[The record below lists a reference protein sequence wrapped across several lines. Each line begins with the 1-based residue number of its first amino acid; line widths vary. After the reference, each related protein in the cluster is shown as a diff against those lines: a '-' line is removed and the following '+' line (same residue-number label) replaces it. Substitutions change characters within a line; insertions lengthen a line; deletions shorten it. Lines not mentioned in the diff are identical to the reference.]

1 MKRILFAALAAGAVL
16 FSACVAESIPGTEDQ
31 VEGKTEEQVEVQTAE
46 QSEEQTG
53 NQAEEQA
60 EQQTG
65 EQTVK
70 QAVSLFGIWALDSK
84 TVITKD
90 SKGKEKSSKDDYS
103 KFHFYLSFSEPHLAL
118 AKKGSLTHFDL
129 DDVDVDGSMFSYDIS
144 KKKIRFDDTL
154 WLSEGLFYHM
164 RLTGTYDVIELSESR
179 LSIQQEVLGVKTIF
193 SYHRR

>member
-1 MKRILFAALAAGAVL
+1 MKRILFAFFAAGAVL

-46 QSEEQTG
+46 QTEEQTG

>member
-31 VEGKTEEQVEVQTAE
+31 VEGKTE
-46 QSEEQTG
+46 
-53 NQAEEQA
+53 
-60 EQQTG
+60 
-65 EQTVK
+65 
-70 QAVSLFGIWALDSK
+70 
-84 TVITKD
+84 D